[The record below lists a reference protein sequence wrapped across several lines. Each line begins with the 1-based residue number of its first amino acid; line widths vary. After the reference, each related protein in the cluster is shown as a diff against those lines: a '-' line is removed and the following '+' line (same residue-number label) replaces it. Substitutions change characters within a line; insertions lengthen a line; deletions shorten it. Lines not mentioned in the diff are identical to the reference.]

1 MTPEQ
6 NSSIIIFGASGDLTR
21 RKLIPALYNAYIKD
35 TLPNV
40 QIIGYARRPYT
51 NDTFRARLKEG
62 VKEFSPT
69 TFYQEA
75 WQRFATTVHYFQGD
89 LDQPKDYQ
97 SLSSYLA
104 KIESGPVNRIYY
116 FATAP
121 SFYST
126 IVSQLGANGL
136 HINDTGWR
144 NIVVEKPFGHDL
156 SSAQDL
162 NRYIHAVFD
171 EIQVYRID
179 HYLGKETAQNI
190 LFFRFANSIFEP
202 IWNRRYIDNVQIT
215 FAEEVDVGHRGGY
228 YDSAGVLRDMFQN
241 HMMQLFSL
249 VAMEPPSSF
258 DATLMRNEKVKVLNA
273 VRPIELSDTVLAQYD
288 GYLDTPGVDA
298 NSRTPTY
305 AAIKL
310 FVDNWRWQGVP
321 FYLRSGK
328 AMPKKTSEIS
338 IEFKK
343 PPHMMFDLH
352 EDYQHTSNILSL
364 CIQPDEG
371 MHLKFEIKVPESDQ
385 MTRSVDME
393 FHYKTVFKDMV
404 ILDAY
409 ERLLLEALDGDASL
423 FARSDGIEMAWRLI
437 DPVIREWE
445 SPAHGP
451 LASYPPDSWGPV
463 EADRLLGSGDDTW
476 HIHCGKS

>member
-1 MTPEQ
+1 MTPQQ

-51 NDTFRARLKEG
+51 DETFLARLKEG
-62 VKEFSPT
+62 LKEFSPT
-69 TFYQEA
+69 TFNQEA
-75 WQRFATTVHYFQGD
+75 WQRFATTVHYFQGN

-104 KIESGPVNRIYY
+104 KLENGLVNRIYY

-144 NIVVEKPFGHDL
+144 NIVVEKPFGQDL

-162 NRYIHAVFD
+162 NRDIHAVFD

-258 DATLMRNEKVKVLNA
+258 DATLMRNEK
-273 VRPIELSDTVLAQYD
+273 E
-288 GYLDTPGVDA
+288 
-298 NSRTPTY
+298 
-305 AAIKL
+305 
-310 FVDNWRWQGVP
+310 
-321 FYLRSGK
+321 
-328 AMPKKTSEIS
+328 
-338 IEFKK
+338 
-343 PPHMMFDLH
+343 
-352 EDYQHTSNILSL
+352 
-364 CIQPDEG
+364 
-371 MHLKFEIKVPESDQ
+371 
-385 MTRSVDME
+385 
-393 FHYKTVFKDMV
+393 
-404 ILDAY
+404 
-409 ERLLLEALDGDASL
+409 
-423 FARSDGIEMAWRLI
+423 
-437 DPVIREWE
+437 
-445 SPAHGP
+445 
-451 LASYPPDSWGPV
+451 
-463 EADRLLGSGDDTW
+463 
-476 HIHCGKS
+476 